1 MSQNVP
7 SFPQRAPARAGTA
20 WLLRICLTLAA
31 LAIALQPLLIGFY
44 LDGNFDLLGVHSAN
58 GIGLVLLMW
67 LPLLASVVH
76 WLAGRGPWWPVI
88 VTLLLALAT
97 PIQLGMGFARFLGVH
112 VALGV
117 ALVAVTCGVAVW
129 SWGRGPRRAS
139 RSGRAAS
146 VASAG
151 TASPQVVGR

>member
-1 MSQNVP
+1 MSQNAPTVTL
-7 SFPQRAPARAGTA
+7 RAPARAGTA
-20 WLLRICLTLAA
+20 WLLRVCLTLAA
-31 LAIALQPLLIGFY
+31 LAIAVQPLLIGFY

-67 LPLLASVVH
+67 LPVLAALVH

-117 ALVAVTCGVAVW
+117 TLVAVTCGLAVW

-139 RSGRAAS
+139 RAGRAAP
-146 VASAG
+146 VAHGAA
-151 TASPQVVGR
+151 TRVVAR

>member
-1 MSQNVP
+1 MNQNVTAP
-7 SFPQRAPARAGTA
+7 PQRAPARAGTA
-20 WLLRICLTLAA
+20 WVLRVCLTLAA
-31 LAIALQPLLIGFY
+31 LAVALQPLLIGFY

-67 LPLLASVVH
+67 LPFLASVLH
-76 WLAGRGPWWPVI
+76 WLAGRGPWWPAI

-117 ALVAVTCGVAVW
+117 TLVAGTCGVAVW

-139 RSGRAAS
+139 RASRAAR
-146 VASAG
+146 VASPG
-151 TASPQVVGR
+151 TATPQVVGG